1 MRAPLSWIREFTPVD
16 APVADIVA
24 GLNQLGLEVDALEQ
38 SGEEIIGVRAA
49 RILEIAP
56 VPKKDRVRFATV
68 DLGDGVTQ
76 VVCGAPNIEVGMVV
90 PLAAA
95 GAELPGGFKLTR
107 KDFGRGVVSD
117 GMLCSA
123 RELGLGEDHS
133 GILALAD
140 DTELGSDVRDVLGL
154 NDIIFE
160 LAITPNRPDAMGITG
175 VARELAAYF
184 KLPLTIPEPSPVTDA
199 AVANDATVVIEAE
212 DRCPRFVARTAEV
225 TMGSSPDWMQQRLI
239 KAGMRPISNV
249 VDVTNYVMLEMSRPV
264 HAFDLDRLAGGGI
277 VVRTAR
283 DGETMTTLDDVE
295 RELTA
300 EDLLICDAE
309 RAPQA
314 IAGIMGGADAEV
326 SDATTRILLEVAHF
340 ERMGIART
348 SKRLKLRSEASARFE
363 RGVDP
368 DSPPAGAARVMELL
382 EHVASA
388 RVSPSVLDL
397 NPAPFVRPRITL
409 RTSKVNGVLGTK
421 LSDQE
426 VLDAL
431 SPLGIDVSGSG
442 DAIEAVPPSF
452 RPDLDR
458 EIDLVEEV
466 ARRVGFDRIGRT
478 VPKADKQVG
487 GLSRSQRERRAV
499 ADTLVGA
506 GCSEAITLALQSEDT
521 LRALGWDGPIVGT
534 LNALRAEESALRP
547 LLFPGLLNALGT
559 NFALGNRDVALFE
572 IGRVFWEPSAGDLLP
587 VERVHVAALMMGSIK
602 RSPVEA
608 DRPVD
613 VYDARDL
620 WQTVAD
626 AVELGEVT
634 LEPAGP
640 FPPAFHPTRTA
651 IIRVDGEPVG
661 QVGEF
666 SELARARFGIDGPV
680 VGFEVNLESLFDAAR
695 RNREF
700 RKLSRFP
707 FSNIDLAFVM
717 SDDVPA
723 AEVVATLE
731 SAGGELVESVHVFDE
746 YRDDRIGKGRRSL
759 AFAMRFRALDRTLTD
774 DEVAK
779 IRQSCID
786 AVVGAHGAELRG

>member
-1 MRAPLSWIREFTPVD
+1 
-16 APVADIVA
+16 
-24 GLNQLGLEVDALEQ
+24 
-38 SGEEIIGVRAA
+38 
-49 RILEIAP
+49 
-56 VPKKDRVRFATV
+56 
-68 DLGDGVTQ
+68 
-76 VVCGAPNIEVGMVV
+76 
-90 PLAAA
+90 
-95 GAELPGGFKLTR
+95 
-107 KDFGRGVVSD
+107 
-117 GMLCSA
+117 
-123 RELGLGEDHS
+123 
-133 GILALAD
+133 
-140 DTELGSDVRDVLGL
+140 VRDVLGL

-487 GLSRSQRERRAV
+487 GLNRSQRERRAV

-572 IGRVFWEPSAGDLLP
+572 IGRVFWEPPAGDLLP

-626 AVELGEVT
+626 ALELGEVT

-746 YRDDRIGKGRRSL
+746 YRDDRIGRGRRSL

-786 AVVGAHGAELRG
+786 AVVGAHGAALRG